1 MRSENGAALRY
12 EVEAESLKHLLAVFD
27 KVRRT
32 GAYSEL
38 SKRLPGCHL
47 EGYFKYSIKKEIFPY
62 IRQACVIRWHER
74 NGKPIPEGERCVTA
88 EAAHILAFLDAKW
101 DFSGIDVVR
110 KRPAAGNAMADN
122 IKGLKDIVKN
132 ALRGANGKDLP
143 PRALKGGCGNGYVAC
158 HYAEGFDCSRRND
171 ICWFPGSG
179 IDPSRVLIYFTGK
192 SNQTGKPIS
201 REIISKIENEGFRWV
216 ALKQGI
222 TEEGNGHF
230 WNPSPFRDQ
239 KLKVSDVSPIERWT
253 TLAGNELLKEV
264 HYWDSFF
271 KEFGIVMNY
280 VTEEGFARNIA
291 QAIALDPAGISVG
304 KQRSEVYSISSSEVG
319 YHPND
324 VFFAW
329 NGRTASYLRPVID
342 YIDSIVISG
351 YPYGI
356 NKDKPEDP
364 AKEMRS
370 CGVKF
375 VAALFD
381 NVCFPF
387 NPYSRTEMA
396 ALYKAMLQWVLQ
408 DEKVGLVIKSKKP
421 EVIDA
426 LPEIKDILKKAMDT
440 GRCVRLERERGRFP
454 TDASGYA
461 DMAVG
466 AGISSAVMESVIAG
480 RRGIHY
486 DMTRLSSHE
495 FYEWGR
501 DSLIFDD
508 LGKMME
514 ALKRHVSGA
523 DDGLGD
529 WSHFCGKI
537 DPYRDGKGGQRMGE
551 YMRWALESLDSGRSR
566 DEAICYADGLY
577 RKEWGDDKIIKMERK
592 NVQA

>member
-1 MRSENGAALRY
+1 MRSANGAALRY
-12 EVEAESLKHLLAVFD
+12 EVESESLKHLLAVFD
-27 KVRRT
+27 KVSRT
-32 GAYSEL
+32 GSYSEL
-38 SKRLPGCHL
+38 SKRIPSCHL

-74 NGKPIPEGERCVTA
+74 NGKPIPDGERCVSA
-88 EAAHILAFLDAKW
+88 EAAHILAFLGVKW
-101 DFSGIDVVR
+101 DFSGIDIVR
-110 KRPAAGNAMADN
+110 KRPAAANTMADN
-122 IKGLKDIVKN
+122 IKGIKDIVKN
-132 ALRGANGKDLP
+132 TLRGANGTELP
-143 PRALKGGCGNGYVAC
+143 PRALKGRLRNGYVAC
-158 HYAEGFDCSRRND
+158 HYAEGFDYSRRND

-179 IDPSRVLIYFTGK
+179 IDPERVLIYFT
-192 SNQTGKPIS
+192 STNNQTGKPIT
-201 REIISKIENEGFRWV
+201 RQTILRLEDEGFRWV
-216 ALKQGI
+216 ALRRDIVVDGNDHFWSPGAFRGRKAGCRDRDPI
-222 TEEGNGHF
+222 SRWTEEKGN
-230 WNPSPFRDQ
+230 
-239 KLKVSDVSPIERWT
+239 
-253 TLAGNELLKEV
+253 ALLKEV

-271 KEFGIVMNY
+271 REFGVVMNY

-329 NGRTASYLRPVID
+329 NVRTASYLSPVID

-356 NKDKPEDP
+356 GKERSEDP

-375 VAALFD
+375 VVALFD

-396 ALYKAMLQWVLQ
+396 ALYKAMLQWVLH
-408 DEKVGLVIKSKKP
+408 DESVGLVIKSKKP

-454 TDASGYA
+454 TDASGFA

-486 DMTRLSSHE
+486 DMTRLASHE
-495 FYEWGR
+495 FYGWGR
-501 DSLIFDD
+501 DRLIFDD
-508 LGKMME
+508 LGKMIE
-514 ALKRHVSGA
+514 ALKMHVSGS
-523 DDGLGD
+523 DNGLGD
-529 WSHFCGKI
+529 WSRFYGKI

-551 YMRWALESLDSGRSR
+551 YMRWALESLDSGGSR

-592 NVQA
+592 YAQA